1 MTASALPSD
10 DDAAGPPTDV
20 PLRLPKYYKVKRQLL
35 EFTATLDAGSPV
47 PPERELA
54 RSYGTSRTT
63 VRQAL
68 AELVVEGR
76 LLRMQ
81 GKGTFV
87 AVPKVAQLLEL
98 ASYTEGMRAHGLH
111 PQTKILDIGYVTA
124 DEQLAALLGIRTGG
138 RVLRVHRLRL
148 ADGEPMS
155 IDTSHLPARRFPG
168 LRKQLERQLSLYE
181 TLRVAYG
188 IQLAEAEETIETVLA
203 DPHDARLLDVD
214 PGLPLLLL
222 SRHAYDVTGEP
233 VEWAQ
238 SWYRGDRYKFVTR
251 LRRLGLGARPAGGA
265 SGDLGDQVAFLDDIA
280 LGDVQAGD
288 GARRLGED
296 RDLHLHGLQ
305 DDQGVPVVDAIALG
319 RDHLPHV
326 RDHLRANLSHGS
338 SCLLSSP
345 AVSSSCAI

>member
-1 MTASALPSD
+1 MTASLLPAD
-10 DDAAGPPTDV
+10 DTSGEPTAAAP
-20 PLRLPKYYKVKRQLL
+20 RLPKYYQVKRELL
-35 EFTATLDAGSPV
+35 ELTAALDAGSPV

-68 AELVVEGR
+68 AELVIEGR

-87 AVPKVAQLLEL
+87 AKPKVAQPLEL

-111 PQTKILDIGYVTA
+111 PHTKILDIGYVTT
-124 DEQLAALLGIRTGG
+124 DEQLATLLGIRAGG
-138 RVLRVHRLRL
+138 RALRIHRLRL

-168 LRKQLERQLSLYE
+168 LRKQLESDRSLYE
-181 TLRVAYG
+181 ILRAGYG

-203 DPHDARLLDVD
+203 DPHDAQLLGVD
-214 PGLPLLLL
+214 AGLPLLLL
-222 SRHAYDVTGEP
+222 SRHAFDVTGEP

-251 LRRLGLGARPAGGA
+251 LRR
-265 SGDLGDQVAFLDDIA
+265 
-280 LGDVQAGD
+280 
-288 GARRLGED
+288 
-296 RDLHLHGLQ
+296 
-305 DDQGVPVVDAIALG
+305 
-319 RDHLPHV
+319 
-326 RDHLRANLSHGS
+326 
-338 SCLLSSP
+338 
-345 AVSSSCAI
+345 

>member
-1 MTASALPSD
+1 MTVSPLRADQPEF
-10 DDAAGPPTDV
+10 PPEGTGT
-20 PLRLPKYYKVKRQLL
+20 RLPKYYQVKRQLL
-35 EFTATLDAGSPV
+35 ELTSAMDPGSPV

-54 RSYGTSRTT
+54 RHYGTSRTT

-87 AVPKVAQLLEL
+87 AKPKVAQALEL

-111 PQTKILDIGYVTA
+111 PETKILDIGYVTA
-124 DEQLAALLGIRTGG
+124 DEALADLLGIKTSG
-138 RVLRVHRLRL
+138 RVLRIHRLRL

-168 LRKQLERQLSLYE
+168 LRKELERHQSLYE
-181 TLRVAYG
+181 TLESAYG

-203 DPHDARLLDVD
+203 DPHDARLLGVD

-222 SRHAYDVTGEP
+222 SRHAYDSSGRP

-251 LRRLGLGARPAGGA
+251 LRK
-265 SGDLGDQVAFLDDIA
+265 
-280 LGDVQAGD
+280 
-288 GARRLGED
+288 
-296 RDLHLHGLQ
+296 
-305 DDQGVPVVDAIALG
+305 
-319 RDHLPHV
+319 
-326 RDHLRANLSHGS
+326 
-338 SCLLSSP
+338 
-345 AVSSSCAI
+345 